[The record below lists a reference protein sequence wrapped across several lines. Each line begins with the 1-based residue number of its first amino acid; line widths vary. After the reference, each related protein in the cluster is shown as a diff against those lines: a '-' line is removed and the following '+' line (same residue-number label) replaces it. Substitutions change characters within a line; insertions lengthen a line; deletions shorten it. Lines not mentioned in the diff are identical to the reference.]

1 MDVDGGPREVY
12 RQGMEEAMQVAA
24 QSPEGLPE
32 EVDIQSLCDL
42 QKVLRDKKG
51 QFQSLMQYQVT
62 WVLQEHGHHL
72 LFISPPGSGKTLPFQ
87 VAMSIWPENVH
98 AILYEQMKHWLTA
111 SGLSASVISKETLSP
126 SSGTAMKNVLELPN
140 INMLLM
146 TGTAPLLYM
155 GELWSKLDLFPEQM
169 IQFQTLCAPSIHQP
183 NIQYQTLY
191 ANSASSH
198 NTRAL
203 VAIVESL
210 EHGLL
215 PGQCRAVFFNSK
227 EYCKRFATEIGA
239 LGEDLKMRGT
249 NSLGSTACMK
259 CLLIRDYVYG
269 RFMGSSLMGRMWIV
283 AHCKIDIQSCL
294 HVLAVWLK
302 GLERICFKGE
312 YLMKSGK
319 IQDLGQDMHLM
330 ETIQGMWQF
339 KIRDYCPRYQWVF
352 RLGKESQLDECQN
365 NRSIWTL
372 CFQSWEHS
380 KMSNAFHADVVVPI
394 AWIVRSNRSLLGCLA
409 QYMGHPE
416 LEKPKNFDR
425 WLSCLDEG
433 QKKVTVASTYLI
445 IWFYQKHH
453 QSSGFPAV

>member
-1 MDVDGGPREVY
+1 MDVDGGPGEVY

-51 QFQSLMQYQVT
+51 QFHSLMQYQVT

-72 LFISPPGSGKTLPFQ
+72 LFIPPPGSGKTLPFQ

-111 SGLSASVISKETLSP
+111 SGLSASVISKESLSP
-126 SSGTAMKNVLELPN
+126 SSGGWTAMKNVLELPN

-227 EYCKRFATEIGA
+227 EYCKRFATEIG
-239 LGEDLKMRGT
+239 
-249 NSLGSTACMK
+249 
-259 CLLIRDYVYG
+259 
-269 RFMGSSLMGRMWIV
+269 FMGSSLMGRMWIV

-352 RLGKESQLDECQN
+352 ILGKESQLDECQN

-380 KMSNAFHADVVVPI
+380 KMSNAFHGDVVVPI

-433 QKKVTVASTYLI
+433 QKKCNIGRVDRYDEQIQIASKPHRESFE
-445 IWFYQKHH
+445 WS
-453 QSSGFPAV
+453 QSKYNRRDQGKMEGSAQNEEHTK